1 MSHNKRDEARRS
13 SHYNTRDEARREK
26 IRLISQCI
34 DEHEPIGVN
43 EISRKT
49 TINNA
54 TVSRICLDLVAAGR
68 IDQLPDRRYTTKY
81 YNDMDEAILRHLK
94 QEMGRRMPLNQTE
107 LYEET
112 ARVAGKP
119 PEDPEFRK
127 AYYRNYARASNT

>member
-94 QEMGRRMPLNQTE
+94 QEMGRRMPLN
-107 LYEET
+107 
-112 ARVAGKP
+112 
-119 PEDPEFRK
+119 
-127 AYYRNYARASNT
+127 